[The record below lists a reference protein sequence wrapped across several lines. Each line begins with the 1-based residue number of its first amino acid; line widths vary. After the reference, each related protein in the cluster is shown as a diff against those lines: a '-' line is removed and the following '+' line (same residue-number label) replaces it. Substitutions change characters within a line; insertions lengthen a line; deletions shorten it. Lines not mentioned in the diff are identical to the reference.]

1 MQALMQKA
9 KASLKPAIH
18 GIAYGVGLSTRL
30 SLASGRSF
38 ILMYHGVSDEADR
51 SGSFEKQLAYLN
63 RHFDIVS
70 VEHLLSRIKNGS
82 RQGKIPVAITFDD
95 GLKNNFTHVAPVL
108 RKHHIPATFFVCP
121 ALVDSGAWLW
131 NIEARLRLM
140 SLPAA
145 GLQTFLT
152 RNEIPGST
160 AEAAID
166 WMKEQPIAVRQVIEQ
181 RIRAATPS
189 FVPSQEQH
197 QRYDLMN
204 WSEIAALPELIT
216 IGSHT
221 NHHPILTTLNQEEL
235 LEEITGSKN
244 ALENRLQRPCHLFCY
259 PNGSNDASV
268 VHAVSQHY
276 KAALCVDE
284 GYVSP
289 ADDPYQLKRIAVQP
303 ETGMPQFTWQLH
315 RADY

>member
-9 KASLKPAIH
+9 KASLKPAIRS
-18 GIAYGVGLSTRL
+18 IAYGVGLSTRL

-38 ILMYHGVSDEADR
+38 ILMYHGVSDAAER

-63 RHFDIVS
+63 KHFDIVS
-70 VEHLLSRIKNGS
+70 VEQLLSRLKAGNHP
-82 RQGKIPVAITFDD
+82 GKIPVAITFDD
-95 GLKNNFTHVAPVL
+95 GLKNNFSHATPLLV
-108 RKHHIPATFFVCP
+108 KHRIPATFFVCP
-121 ALVDSGAWLW
+121 ALVDRGTWLW

-140 SLPAA
+140 SLPRAE
-145 GLQTFLT
+145 LQAFLA
-152 RNEIPGST
+152 RHRIPGST

-166 WMKEQPIAVRQVIEQ
+166 WMKGQPMEIRRQTEQH
-181 RIRAATPS
+181 IRAATPG
-189 FVPSQEQH
+189 FVPNQDQH

-221 NHHPILTTLNQEEL
+221 NHHPILTTLNKEAL
-235 LEEITGSKN
+235 VEEIVASKN
-244 ALENRLQRPCHLFCY
+244 ALESRLDRPCDLFCY
-259 PNGSNDASV
+259 PNGSNNA
-268 VHAVSQHY
+268 AVIGEVRKHY

-284 GYVSP
+284 GYVGP

-303 ETGMPQFTWQLH
+303 ESGMPRFTWQLH